1 MFKNCIQTIQLG
13 NEYRKNKYGPEET
26 FAESYARARRHVAWE
41 RENLK
46 PKTKFYWPWT
56 EASAQWCKDQD
67 SFKSHFAFWDEWTGG
82 RYERVENPDQSKVKD
97 RFSVCRSNPVTGEWE
112 AL

>member
-1 MFKNCIQTIQLG
+1 MT
-13 NEYRKNKYGPEET
+13 ET

-41 RENLK
+41 RENIK

-56 EASAQWCKDQD
+56 EASAQRCRDQD

-82 RYERVENPDQSKVKD
+82 RYERVENPDQSKVQD
-97 RFSVCRSNPVTGEWE
+97 QFSVCRKNAVTGEWE